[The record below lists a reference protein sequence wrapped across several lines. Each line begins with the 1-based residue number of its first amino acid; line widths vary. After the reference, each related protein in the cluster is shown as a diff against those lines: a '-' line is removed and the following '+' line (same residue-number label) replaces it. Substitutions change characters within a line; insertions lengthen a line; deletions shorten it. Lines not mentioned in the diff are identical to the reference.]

1 MRIAILASMLLAL
14 VLAACGGGT
23 TEPASSPSNS
33 PSPSAPTASPEASA
47 TTSMPGIS
55 GMSSPDTSMGHM
67 GASSTEMGTL
77 DDQQFIA
84 MMIPHHQMA
93 IDMAKVA
100 LERAEHPEIKQ
111 AAQDIIAAQQREID
125 QMTGW
130 QHEWFGD
137 ATPSMSAPLTGSQMG
152 MDMDINALKTAEPF
166 DKAFIDGMI
175 PHHEG
180 AITMAKAVLATTQRP
195 EIKDVANQIITA
207 QEGEISQMR
216 EWRTAWYGQ

>member
-14 VLAACGGGT
+14 VLAACGGST
-23 TEPASSPSNS
+23 TEPASSPSE
-33 PSPSAPTASPEASA
+33 ATASPK
-47 TTSMPGIS
+47 TSTGT
-55 GMSSPDTSMGHM
+55 GLSSPHTGTGHTGSSSM
-67 GASSTEMGTL
+67 EMGTL

-93 IDMAKVA
+93 IDMAEIA

-111 AAQDIIAAQQREID
+111 AAQDIITAQQREID
-125 QMTGW
+125 QMTAW

-137 ATPSMSAPLTGSQMG
+137 ATPSASTPLTDSQMG
-152 MDMDINALKTAEPF
+152 MDMDMNTLKVAEPF

-180 AITMAKAVLATTQRP
+180 AIAMAKAVSTTTQRP
-195 EIKDVANQIITA
+195 EIKGLANQIITA

-216 EWRTAWYGQ
+216 EWRSAWYSQ